1 MNATNAPIASV
12 EEAKKQFATE
22 IDKLEKAA
30 YSAGQRSAIGQPP
43 GAAKA
48 ERLADRARELQAAT
62 PGLSNIEAIRRAY
75 AEAGERLE

>member
-30 YSAGQRSAIGQPP
+30 YSAGQRSAVGQPP
-43 GAAKA
+43 GTAKA
-48 ERLADRARELQAAT
+48 ERMADRARELQAAT
-62 PGLSNIEAIRRAY
+62 PGLSNIEATRRAY
-75 AEAGERLE
+75 QEAGERLE

>member
-22 IDKLEKAA
+22 IDKLEKKAFEA
-30 YSAGQRSAIGQPP
+30 GRASATGLPP

-48 ERLADRARELQAAT
+48 ERLAERARELQAVT
-62 PGLSNIEAIRRAY
+62 LGLSNIEAIRLAY
-75 AEAGERLE
+75 QEAGEKVA